1 MDYTP
6 PTSPSIRH
14 KNLLTRLR
22 LRYPPLSQIVN
33 RPRLPEPEIPHDPLA
48 VLNHSFFPHP
58 TRSLISKRY
67 LRAVFRLER
76 PLIYEPTLGSTEKVV
91 GLSKDILV
99 RVKTKVF
106 PMFAGA
112 KWRAG
117 FGYPLLRDFRLAGGY
132 LRELV
137 MEVVDVLE
145 GGYGMDLEES
155 RIVFGELGE
164 VDLDKFK
171 LDDLVLRH
179 FSGTGKAFVMRF
191 IRIREAKEAVEA

>member
-14 KNLLTRLR
+14 KKLLTRLR
-22 LRYPPLSQIVN
+22 LRYPPLARIAS
-33 RPRLPEPEIPHDPLA
+33 RPGLPEPETPHDPLA
-48 VLNHSFFPHP
+48 VLNHSFFPRP
-58 TRSLISKRY
+58 TRSLISKQY
-67 LRAVFRLER
+67 LQAVFRLER
-76 PLIYEPTLGSTEKVV
+76 PLIYESTLGSTEKAV

-106 PMFAGA
+106 PMFVGA

-117 FGYPLLRDFRLAGGY
+117 FGYPLLRDFCLASGY

-137 MEVVDVLE
+137 TEVVDVLE
-145 GGYGMDLEES
+145 GGHGMDLEGS
-155 RIVFGELGE
+155 RIVFSELGE
-164 VDLDKFK
+164 VDLDKFD

-179 FSGTGKAFVMRF
+179 FSRTEEAFVMRF
-191 IRIREAKEAVEA
+191 IRRREAKEAVRA